1 MIEELSLGS
10 SKTTWATWHYQ
21 MHANKENG
29 NNQSI
34 MTRYAK
40 NSASMIYIYINFQ
53 IREMSTILKLFLAL
67 SFIRRYSPEE
77 EQQNML
83 HRKKHFQSIA
93 S

>member
-1 MIEELSLGS
+1 MGHMALPNAR
-10 SKTTWATWHYQ
+10 KQRKW
-21 MHANKENG
+21 K
-29 NNQSI
+29 QSI
-34 MTRYAK
+34 HHDKICKKLSKYD
-40 NSASMIYIYINFQ
+40 IYIYKQ